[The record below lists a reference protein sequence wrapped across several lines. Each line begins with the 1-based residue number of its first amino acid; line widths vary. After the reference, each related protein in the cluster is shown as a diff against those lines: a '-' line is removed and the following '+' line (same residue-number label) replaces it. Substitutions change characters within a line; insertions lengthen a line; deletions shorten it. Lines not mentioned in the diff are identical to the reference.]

1 MMPIIDFILHIDK
14 YISQLIDYFGI
25 FSYLILFLIIFVET
39 GLVITPF
46 LPGDS
51 LLFVV
56 GSFAATDSFNIFIV
70 TGLLM
75 LAEILGDSLNYFIGS
90 YFGDKMM
97 KRKLIKE
104 EYIQRTNKF
113 YKDHGGKTIIL
124 ARFTPIVRT
133 FAPFV
138 AGLGGMEYRK
148 FFFYNVVGGVVW
160 VGLFVLGGYFFGSLP
175 IIKDNFGLFVVLIIL
190 TSAIPWIVNVFTG
203 KKQ

>member
-1 MMPIIDFILHIDK
+1 MPIIDFILHIDK

-75 LAEILGDSLNYFIGS
+75 LAAILGDSLNYFIGS

-97 KRKLIKE
+97 KRKIIKE

>member
-75 LAEILGDSLNYFIGS
+75 LAAILGDSLNYFIGS

-97 KRKLIKE
+97 KRKIIKE